1 MEAIA
6 TEDIDMDF
14 NISSMNEKFDM
25 DALDNWTTTI
35 GLIQSVI
42 SLIENTIPTVSAR
55 IFYHTKEYHEYREID
70 KEGVIS
76 IPDDSILTGCLSMV
90 SESISLEK
98 FFSDFQIDDPI
109 IAEILKSA
117 YKGQVIVPIVHGF
130 DLLAFIL
137 ICEKSNDLPV
147 SITPENITFLNN
159 LSARL
164 KVSLYAAS
172 IADKRQR
179 ELLQMTQY
187 PFVLQR
193 HDSLKKVYDEMLNDL
208 ATQIHFDKG
217 IAYAFDEDRNVLY
230 PFVTK
235 NINRKVS
242 ELCPGQGISGQ
253 VFEGG
258 KSIFVPNR
266 VLHPSYSILREEKFI
281 DGSFISAPFGN
292 EKTKLGVI
300 TLVRSKNNKK
310 TFSVEHRY
318 MLEIAAAFIASEIT
332 NRQLFAKLDASN
344 FNMVESLTRAL
355 EAKDSYTEGHSERVT
370 KYSVAIA
377 KKLGY
382 PEDKLHY
389 IRYAAMLH
397 DIGKIGIA
405 DAIINKPG
413 RLNDDEFNAIKS
425 HTEIGYRILSVNPF
439 FKDVKDFVR
448 YHHETLNGSGYHHK
462 KEGEF
467 PEEAMIISCA
477 DIFDALNTDRPYR
490 KALSKEIIMQEMEKN
505 VDIHYKR
512 EMLDALLEFLQEEK
526 QEQTTP
532 SES

>member
-1 MEAIA
+1 MEEAIA
-6 TEDIDMDF
+6 TEDIEMDF
-14 NISSMNEKFDM
+14 NLSSMNEKFNM

-42 SLIENTIPTVSAR
+42 ALTEQTIKGVSAR
-55 IFYHTKEYHEYREID
+55 IFYHTREYHEYREID

-76 IPDDSILTGCLSMV
+76 IPDDSILIGCLSMV
-90 SESISLEK
+90 PDSIFLEK
-98 FFSDFQIDDPI
+98 FFADYQIEDPI
-109 IAEILKSA
+109 IAEILRSA

-137 ICEKSNDLPV
+137 ICDDPNAKTSIT
-147 SITPENITFLNN
+147 ITPENISFLNH
-159 LSARL
+159 LSSRL
-164 KVSLYAAS
+164 KINLYAAS

-193 HDSLKKVYDEMLNDL
+193 HDSLNKVYEEMLNDL
-208 ATQIHFDKG
+208 ATQINFDKG
-217 IAYAFDEDRNVLY
+217 VAYAYDEDRNVLY
-230 PFVTK
+230 PFIVK
-235 NINRKVS
+235 NIDQKVS
-242 ELCPGQGISGQ
+242 ELRPGQGISGQ

-266 VLHPSYSILREEKFI
+266 VLHPAFSLLREEKFI

-292 EKTKLGVI
+292 EKSKLGVI
-300 TLVRSKNNKK
+300 TLIRSQSNNK

-332 NRQLFAKLDASN
+332 NRQLFAKLDTSN

-355 EAKDSYTEGHSERVT
+355 EAKDAYTEGHSERVT
-370 KYSVAIA
+370 KYSIAIA

-382 PEDKLHY
+382 PEDRLHY

-413 RLNDDEFNAIKS
+413 KLNDDEFDAIKS

-462 KEGEF
+462 KEGEY

-477 DIFDALNTDRPYR
+477 DIYDALNTDRPYR
-490 KALSKEIIMQEMEKN
+490 KALSKKIIMEEMEKN
-505 VDIHYKR
+505 VNIHYKR
-512 EMLDALLEFLQEEK
+512 EMLDALIEFLDEEK
-526 QEQTTP
+526 KNKK
-532 SES
+532 

>member
-14 NISSMNEKFDM
+14 NLSSMNEKFNM

-42 SLIENTIPTVSAR
+42 SLIENTIPNVSAR
-55 IFYHTKEYHEYREID
+55 IFYHTREYHEYREID

-76 IPDDSILTGCLSMV
+76 IPDDSILIGCLSMV
-90 SESISLEK
+90 PDTISLEK
-98 FFSDFQIDDPI
+98 FFTDFQIEDPI

-117 YKGQVIVPIVHGF
+117 YRGQEIMPIVHGF

-137 ICEKSNDLPV
+137 ICTKNEDSSPAE
-147 SITPENITFLNN
+147 ITPENISFLNT
-159 LSARL
+159 LSSRL
-164 KVSLYAAS
+164 KINLYAAS

-193 HDSLKKVYDEMLNDL
+193 HNSLNRVYEEMLNDL
-208 ATQIHFDKG
+208 ATQINFDKG
-217 IAYAFDEDRNVLY
+217 VAYAYDEDRNILS
-230 PFVTK
+230 PFAIK
-235 NINRKVS
+235 NIDQNVP

-292 EKTKLGVI
+292 EKTKFGVI
-300 TLVRSKNNKK
+300 TLIRSQGNKK

-318 MLEIAAAFIASEIT
+318 MLEIAAAFIASEIS
-332 NRQLFAKLDASN
+332 NRQLFSKLDASN

-370 KYSVAIA
+370 KYSLAIA
-377 KKLGY
+377 KKMGY

-413 RLNDDEFNAIKS
+413 KLNDDEYNAIKS

-439 FKDVKDFVR
+439 FKDVKDYVR
-448 YHHETLNGSGYHHK
+448 YHHETLDGSGYHHK
-462 KEGEF
+462 KEGEY

-490 KALSKEIIMQEMEKN
+490 KALSRKIIMQEMEKN
-505 VDIHYKR
+505 VDVHYKR
-512 EMLDALLEFLQEEK
+512 EMLDALIEFLKEEK
-526 QEQTTP
+526 E
-532 SES
+532 EKRKKK

>member
-14 NISSMNEKFDM
+14 NISSMNEKFNM

-42 SLIENTIPTVSAR
+42 TLIEQTIPDISAR
-55 IFYHTKEYHEYREID
+55 IFYHTREYHEYREID

-76 IPDDSILTGCLSMV
+76 IPDDSILIGCLSMV
-90 SESISLEK
+90 SEPISLQK
-98 FFSDFQIDDPI
+98 FFADFQIEDPI

-117 YKGQVIVPIVHGF
+117 YKGQEIVPIVHGF

-137 ICEKSNDLPV
+137 ICKEGNGEPTEQIEFSA
-147 SITPENITFLNN
+147 ENITFLTN
-159 LSARL
+159 LASRL
-164 KVSLYAAS
+164 KINLYAAS

-193 HDSLKKVYDEMLNDL
+193 HDSLKKVYDEMLEDL
-208 ATQIHFDKG
+208 ASQIHFDKG
-217 IAYAFDEDRNVLY
+217 IAYAFDEDRNILS
-230 PFVTK
+230 PFVVN
-235 NINRKVS
+235 NIDQPVF
-242 ELCPGQGISGQ
+242 ELRPGQGISGQ

-292 EKTKLGVI
+292 EKTRFGVI
-300 TLVRSKNNKK
+300 TLIRSQNNKK
-310 TFSVEHRY
+310 SFSVEHRY
-318 MLEIAAAFIASEIT
+318 MLEIAAAFIASEIS

-355 EAKDSYTEGHSERVT
+355 EAKDAYTEGHSERVT

-382 PEDKLHY
+382 PEDKIHY

-413 RLNDDEFNAIKS
+413 RLNDDEYNAIKS

-439 FKDVKDFVR
+439 FKDVKDYVR
-448 YHHETLNGSGYHHK
+448 YHHETLNGKGYHHK
-462 KEGEF
+462 KEGEY

-505 VDIHYKR
+505 VDVHYKR
-512 EMLDALLEFLQEEK
+512 EMLDALIEILKEEK
-526 QEQTTP
+526 QL
-532 SES
+532 